1 MPSEVFFFK
10 NCRRNYTNPL
20 RKNTETILLMT
31 TVLNQL
37 FFNQRD
43 KRIGKR
49 IDFYVERS
57 VS

>member
-1 MPSEVFFFK
+1 MPSEVFLHK
-10 NCRRNYTNPL
+10 NCRCNYTNPL

-31 TVLNQL
+31 IVLNQL

-43 KRIGKR
+43 KGIGKR
-49 IDFYVERS
+49 IAFYVERS